1 MRFLAAAFFVT
12 LTWLLLPDDAFAWGP
27 LGHADWTLRALAAL
41 TATGAPIARLLTRH
55 AKDFLY
61 GALAADIVV
70 GKNLAK
76 YEDHVHNWQVGFRVL
91 REAERQGEERYVFAL
106 GMLSHLAADTV
117 AHNYYVPYKMVESFG
132 IKGTRHGYWEM
143 RLDATRHPSAWEAIR
158 ALRRSEHKAHD
169 RLLEEQYSGQFLP
182 FSVNSRIFGGVISTV
197 RAKPFRQAMDL
208 GLRKKDELLLTQE
221 QQDEVTQLATEA
233 VVDLM
238 LNLDRARCVL
248 ADPTGMRNLR
258 AASDLRARL
267 TEGVKTGEVPLEE
280 ARRRVIAAREAFREA
295 IHGPLELDSRVA

>member
-1 MRFLAAAFFVT
+1 MRFLTAAIFVAFA
-12 LTWLLLPDDAFAWGP
+12 WMLLPDDAFAWGP

-41 TATGAPIARLLTRH
+41 AVTGAPIARLLARH
-55 AKDFLY
+55 AQDFLY

-91 REAERQGEERYVFAL
+91 REAERQGEKRQVFAL

-117 AHNYYVPYKMVESFG
+117 AHNYYVPYKVVESFG

-143 RLDATRHPSAWEAIR
+143 RLDATRHPSAWEAVR

-169 RLLEEQYSGQFLP
+169 RLLQEQYSGQFLP

-208 GLRKKDELLLTQE
+208 GLRKKHELLLTQE
-221 QQDEVTQLATEA
+221 QQVEVTQLSTDA

-238 LNLDRARCVL
+238 LNLDRAECVR

-267 TEGVKTGEVPLEE
+267 TDGVRSGELSPEE
-280 ARRRVIAAREAFREA
+280 AQRRVIAAREAFREA
-295 IHGPLELDSRVA
+295 IHGPLELELKAA